1 MRKYTIRKYQPKRR
15 YRKRRKS
22 VLKSR
27 IFWDSLLGLLLF
39 SLIFYFLFFTEVF
52 KIKKIKILCQ
62 EIALKKDIG
71 SFLIAEQ
78 DHNFFLVNSEK
89 IENEIL
95 EKYPEIEWIKLRKI
109 FPDGLTLEVK
119 QKAAVALFCYSDTSL
134 EDCFLI
140 DGKGIIFEKSSLVD
154 DSRDSSS
161 RDSNSQVTGFQGI
174 SFLNPEAILIKIFSN
189 NEIDVTSDNTGNL
202 GKQVIDREKMNQ
214 ILKINNEL
222 RKNLNIEAEK
232 FLLKENKRLNVVTGE
247 GWEIYFDLREDI
259 DFALTKLRLLLE
271 KEIPPGDREG
281 LEYIDLR
288 FSKVYYK

>member
-71 SFLIAEQ
+71 SFLMAEQ

-95 EKYPEIEWIKLRKI
+95 EKYPEIGWIKLRKI

-140 DGKGIIFEKSSLVD
+140 DGKGIIFEKSSLID

-174 SFLNPEAILIKIFSN
+174 SFLNPEVILIKIFSN

-202 GKQVIDREKMNQ
+202 GKQVIDREEMNQ

-222 RKNLNIEAEK
+222 RKNLNIETEK

>member
-95 EKYPEIEWIKLRKI
+95 EKYPETEWIKLRKI

-174 SFLNPEAILIKIFSN
+174 SFLNPEVILIKIFSN

-202 GKQVIDREKMNQ
+202 GKQVIDREKMN
-214 ILKINNEL
+214 
-222 RKNLNIEAEK
+222 
-232 FLLKENKRLNVVTGE
+232 
-247 GWEIYFDLREDI
+247 
-259 DFALTKLRLLLE
+259 
-271 KEIPPGDREG
+271 
-281 LEYIDLR
+281 
-288 FSKVYYK
+288 